1 MISLLDTPGFMVGPE
16 AEKTAL
22 VRHVSRLFVVAS
34 SLTVPLFT
42 VVLRKAYGLG
52 AMSVAGGSLHE
63 PFFTLAWPTAEFGAM
78 GLEGAVLLAMRKQLE
93 ALPTPEERQAMIKS
107 MVNALREEGKAI
119 AAASHL
125 EFDDVIDPAETR
137 DIIARAAR
145 SVPPPP
151 ARTGKKRSFI
161 DTW

>member
-1 MISLLDTPGFMVGPE
+1 MVGPE

-22 VRHVSRLFVVAS
+22 VRHVSRLFVVAA

-52 AMSVAGGSLHE
+52 AMSVAGGSLHA
-63 PFFTLAWPTAEFGAM
+63 PFFTVAWPTAEFGAM

-93 ALPTPEERQAMIKS
+93 ALSSADERQAMVKS
-107 MVNALREEGKAI
+107 MVNALREEGKATS
-119 AAASHL
+119 AASHL
-125 EFDDVIDPAETR
+125 EFDDVIDPARTR
-137 DIIARAAR
+137 ELIARGAR
-145 SVPPPP
+145 SVPAPPV
-151 ARTGKKRSFI
+151 RTGKKHSFI

>member
-1 MISLLDTPGFMVGPE
+1 VISLLDTPGFMVGPE

-22 VRHVSRLFVVAS
+22 VRHVSRLFVVAA

-63 PFFTLAWPTAEFGAM
+63 PFFTVAWPTAEFGAM
-78 GLEGAVLLAMRKQLE
+78 GLEGAVLLAMKKQLE
-93 ALPTPEERQAMIKS
+93 ALPTAEERQAMIKS

-125 EFDDVIDPAETR
+125 EFDDVIDPAQTR
-137 DIIARAAR
+137 EVIARGAR
-145 SVPPPP
+145 SVPSPPS
-151 ARTGKKRSFI
+151 RTGKKRSFI